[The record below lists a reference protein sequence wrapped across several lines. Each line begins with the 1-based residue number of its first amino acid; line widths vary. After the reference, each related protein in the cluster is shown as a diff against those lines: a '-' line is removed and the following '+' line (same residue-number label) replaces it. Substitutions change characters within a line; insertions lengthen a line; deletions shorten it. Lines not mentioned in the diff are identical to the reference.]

1 MCKVNKAFVIIL
13 MFLFSGFANA
23 GGVIQG
29 SIGVSLTI
37 LPSGNSCG
45 ILNDG
50 KICSNNAEKWEQ
62 ELKNSQNKSII
73 ANENCQAYR
82 DGDFI
87 IVSY

>member
-1 MCKVNKAFVIIL
+1 MHKINKTLIIVL
-13 MFLFSGFANA
+13 MSLFSFYANA

-45 ILNDG
+45 VLDDS
-50 KICSNNAEKWEQ
+50 KVCSNDAQKWDS
-62 ELKNSQNKSII
+62 ELKNSKTMIT
-73 ANENCQAYR
+73 NENCQAYR